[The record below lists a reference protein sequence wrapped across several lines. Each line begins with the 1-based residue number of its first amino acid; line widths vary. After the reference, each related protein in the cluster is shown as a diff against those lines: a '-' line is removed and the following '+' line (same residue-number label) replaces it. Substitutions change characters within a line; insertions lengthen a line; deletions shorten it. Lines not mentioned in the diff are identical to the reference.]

1 MTRISERRLAIDTSM
16 SSGSSE
22 VHLARWWRLGAGLVL
37 GAALSF
43 LMPPI
48 ALAGGVILAGVCL
61 VTAVRSRVGRALALF
76 TSGYLLAIL
85 AYGALAALAAL
96 TGDPSS
102 GSGQSGLG

>member
-1 MTRISERRLAIDTSM
+1 
-16 SSGSSE
+16 
-22 VHLARWWRLGAGLVL
+22 LVL

-48 ALAGGVILAGVCL
+48 ALAGGLVLAGVC
-61 VTAVRSRVGRALALF
+61 VVNAIRSRVGRPSTLF
-76 TSGYLLAIL
+76 TSGYLLAML
-85 AYGALAALAAL
+85 AYGALAVLATL